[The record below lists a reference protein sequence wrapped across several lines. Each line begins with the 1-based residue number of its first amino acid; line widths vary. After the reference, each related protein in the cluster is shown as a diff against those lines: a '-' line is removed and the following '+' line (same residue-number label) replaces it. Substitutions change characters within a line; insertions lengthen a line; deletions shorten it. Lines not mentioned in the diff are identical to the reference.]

1 MAQNDAFRLC
11 ALAALA
17 VLASACAMIQGPPA
31 PIPADQVLAPPAPPA
46 PPAHDAVPMS
56 EEFHAAGIGADQ
68 LRGTLNA
75 Q

>member
-17 VLASACAMIQGPPA
+17 VLVSACAMIQGPPT
-31 PIPADQVLAPPAPPA
+31 PIPADQVLAPPAPPS
-46 PPAHDAVPMS
+46 HDAAAMS